1 MAKSFNDMANSLKD
15 LILDLNSDSHS
26 SRSFKPGRYNNLKIS
41 MDPSSDMTPHVVITI
56 AISEAKFN
64 LNSFDKINGSLGPNE
79 KVVQR
84 WFGRSG
90 VAENLKELW
99 KVSQENS
106 KRSKNE
112 RTDENDE

>member
-15 LILDLNSDSHS
+15 LIFDLNSDSHS
-26 SRSFKPGRYNNLKIS
+26 NRSFKPGRYNNIKVS
-41 MDPSSDMTPHVVITI
+41 MDPSADMTPHVVITI

-64 LNSFDKINGSLGPNE
+64 INSFEKINGSLGPDE
-79 KVVQR
+79 RVVQR

-99 KVSQENS
+99 KFAQENS

-112 RTDENDE
+112 RTDDDNE